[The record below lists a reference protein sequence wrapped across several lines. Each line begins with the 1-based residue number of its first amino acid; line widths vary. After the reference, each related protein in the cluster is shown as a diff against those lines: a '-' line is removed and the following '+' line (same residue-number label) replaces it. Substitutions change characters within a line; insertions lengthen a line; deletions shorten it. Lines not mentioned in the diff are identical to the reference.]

1 VELWNTTTL
10 SQARYFLT
18 SSTLL
23 ENLAFFG
30 GGERINNN
38 LMNENDSKIQQQKK
52 RETVVIENAQNT
64 ITSFDE
70 TKTNTNTNTTTL
82 STYQPASIHSSQI
95 NKQTNKHIL
104 SSHKHLLFDSHS
116 HNIL

>member
-1 VELWNTTTL
+1 LSQARSYLAATSIYIDNRYAFFGGDGYNRLNPSNVVEILDLLSGMWNTTTL

-38 LMNENDSKIQQQKK
+38 SMNENDSKIQQQKK
-52 RETVVIENAQNT
+52 RETIVI
-64 ITSFDE
+64 D
-70 TKTNTNTNTTTL
+70 
-82 STYQPASIHSSQI
+82 
-95 NKQTNKHIL
+95 
-104 SSHKHLLFDSHS
+104 
-116 HNIL
+116 